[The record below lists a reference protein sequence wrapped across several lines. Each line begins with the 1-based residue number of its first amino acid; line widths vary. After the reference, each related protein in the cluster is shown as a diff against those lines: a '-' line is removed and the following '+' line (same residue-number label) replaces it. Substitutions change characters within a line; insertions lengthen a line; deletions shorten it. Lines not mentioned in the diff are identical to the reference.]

1 MMRNFFDQSDKETP
15 LTGTDGMVRGISFA
29 QISSSNLLQ
38 HEFPCGDSP
47 ILVRNVQHIHALRQ
61 AFQVDFVGVS
71 DGFKQLAYGVVN
83 PDFSGG
89 CASDVNNAVC
99 WVRQYGDTV
108 VFMFFYD
115 TRYSGRGANRIRL
128 FLTVNCCDAIFHIN
142 AFCELGVGEMGYHS
156 VWDFLDNLTIA
167 IYTIAS
173 KSSALRTIF
182 IRIDEGCSDT

>member
-115 TRYSGRGANRIRL
+115 TRYGGRGANRFRF
-128 FLTVNCCDAIFHIN
+128 FLAVNCCD
-142 AFCELGVGEMGYHS
+142 
-156 VWDFLDNLTIA
+156 
-167 IYTIAS
+167 
-173 KSSALRTIF
+173 TIF
-182 IRIDEGCSDT
+182 NIDAFRELCIGVIGLESTRNLSNQFIVAIDAITG